1 MNLTAKKYVELFR
14 TIKVTSAATADAQ
27 GQPQS
32 RIINVML
39 ALDAFLIYEG
49 EGEWFDLLHHP
60 ISRKRFAY
68 GGRRDGTCG
77 VFHPGNM
84 HRLRRM
90 RFGLPAAMHHARH
103 TYQIAWTRCLQC
115 GLCTEHCPADAIAPV
130 AA

>member
-1 MNLTAKKYVELFR
+1 MEDSRKWVDEVFLHNCVMNEVYP
-14 TIKVTSAATADAQ
+14 
-27 GQPQS
+27 GQS
-32 RIINVML
+32 RY

-60 ISRKRFAY
+60 ISRERFAY

-103 TYQIAWTRCLQC
+103 TLPDRLDALPAVRAVHRALP
-115 GLCTEHCPADAIAPV
+115 GRRHCAV
-130 AA
+130 ACIT